1 MKHNRE
7 KELVDCCE
15 GIIRNASKI
24 AAEYE
29 HNQGLKIII
38 SIEVNEAP
46 QVSVIREFIPKEVID
61 SLCGVDSEE

>member
-7 KELVDCCE
+7 KELVACCE

-38 SIEVNEAP
+38 SIEANEVP
-46 QVSVIREFIPKEVID
+46 QVSIIKEFIPKEV
-61 SLCGVDSEE
+61 VDPWNGDYNE